1 MGELLLIDHF
11 QPHVGK
17 IFRFKGTRYAMPLH
31 RIQTDRGEGVPEGM
45 NRKPFILIFRAPKEP
60 EHMPEGYY
68 ECEIQDGPTYS
79 LYVMP
84 IMTPQPDLQ
93 DYQSV
98 FT

>member
-1 MGELLLIDHF
+1 MGEFLLIDHF

-17 IFRFKGTRYAMPLH
+17 VFRFKGTRYAMPLH
-31 RIQTDRGEGVPEGM
+31 RIQTHPGGGVPPGM
-45 NRKPFILIFRAPKEP
+45 KREPFILIFRAPKEP
-60 EHMPEGYY
+60 EHMPEGSY
-68 ECEIQDGPTYS
+68 ECEIEDGPTHR

-84 IMTPQPDLQ
+84 IMTPEPGVQ

>member
-1 MGELLLIDHF
+1 MSEFLIIDHF
-11 QPHVGK
+11 KPHVGK
-17 IFRFKGTRYAMPLH
+17 IFRFKGTRYAMPLN
-31 RIQTDRGEGVPEGM
+31 RIHADRGKRAPKGAK
-45 NRKPFILIFRAPKEP
+45 RKPFIRIFRAPKEP

-68 ECEIQDGPTYS
+68 ECEVEDGPTYA

-93 DYQSV
+93 EYQSV